1 MYFINRFWSGIAERR
16 SRPLLLWL
24 LACAVIALSA
34 CQSEPPAIET
44 VEVTSEVAIEVT
56 RIVPSEVEVTREVPV
71 TRVVTERVEST
82 REVPVTRV
90 VTERVEVAGP
100 VVEVEVIKEVIIE
113 VPVTR
118 VVTER
123 VEVAGP
129 VVEVEVIKEVIV
141 EVPVGGISAE
151 DSAILGAI
159 ITGILSDLRDAEVPC
174 SLVSEIGLG
183 LVFGPSRDMFGRIG
197 IPACYRDGSYVR

>member
-44 VEVTSEVAIEVT
+44 VEVTREVAIEVT

-100 VVEVEVIKEVIIE
+100 VVV
-113 VPVTR
+113 R
-118 VVTER
+118 
-123 VEVAGP
+123 EVAGP
-129 VVEVEVIKEVIV
+129 VVEVEIIRWSKSTGGGDRNEVIV

-151 DSAILGAI
+151 DSAIVGAI

-174 SLVSEIGLG
+174 NLVSEIGFR
-183 LVFGPSRDMFGRIG
+183 LVFGPSRERAIIGDFRI
-197 IPACYRDGSYVR
+197 PVCNPDGSYWR

>member
-71 TRVVTERVEST
+71 TRVVTERVEVAGPVVV
-82 REVPVTRV
+82 REVP
-90 VTERVEVAGP
+90 GP
-100 VVEVEVIKEVIIE
+100 VVEVEVIKEVIVE